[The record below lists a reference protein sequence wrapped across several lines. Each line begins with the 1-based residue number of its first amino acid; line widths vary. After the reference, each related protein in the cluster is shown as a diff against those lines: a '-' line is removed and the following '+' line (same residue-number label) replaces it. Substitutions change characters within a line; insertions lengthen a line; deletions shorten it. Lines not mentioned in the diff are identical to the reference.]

1 MSGKVVQALL
11 FSTALL
17 SIALRYPAEHEI
29 GVDSFFI
36 HTLAES
42 ITRNGHA
49 VWASNLLAYFGWYPA
64 SYASGAPFLLSATS
78 QIAQVEMEPTIMLT
92 SMVLGSV
99 GLFTAFIMAREFRP
113 HPSFALG
120 VAMIYATAP
129 RFLLSTLWQASTRNL
144 FMAIFPLLVWS
155 LVRFY
160 RTHTIKDLS
169 VCSLVVVA
177 LASAH
182 RLVALVPLV
191 ILAYLVSAII
201 LRAFFVFRR
210 THPRFVMAR
219 SRRGETRWAAL
230 VLTFGAGVGL
240 LFGTSILGEYSV
252 GELATGSSP
261 PVELLNLAVSLT
273 RSIGLAAPLA
283 LFGLALTPW
292 IKNLGFPELFCI
304 VAVIAM
310 IPTLSLRLYTGFYV
324 LPFLAVIGGFGLHA
338 IHQRLALRG
347 RVAHAVVVAIAFS
360 VILSSGL
367 VLQYEQRLNPPMS
380 MASYGSSLYLAQRG
394 QQVTL
399 VCNHQTTCSQIAA
412 IGGVR
417 AVPTA
422 GGTPDA
428 PSPEILIF
436 GFYNKSELSQ
446 HIGRVSFEDLT
457 FNSNSLLTV
466 IGLDPQSDY
475 VNLVGS
481 SLDRIPPGLS
491 IRYQP
496 MYYLE
501 ITAGVGVFFG
511 DNGVAYASA
520 LGKSVR
526 SQTYCV
532 YQDGFETV
540 WWIFQK

>member
-1 MSGKVVQALL
+1 
-11 FSTALL
+11 
-17 SIALRYPAEHEI
+17 
-29 GVDSFFI
+29 
-36 HTLAES
+36 
-42 ITRNGHA
+42 
-49 VWASNLLAYFGWYPA
+49 
-64 SYASGAPFLLSATS
+64 
-78 QIAQVEMEPTIMLT
+78 
-92 SMVLGSV
+92 
-99 GLFTAFIMAREFRP
+99 
-113 HPSFALG
+113 
-120 VAMIYATAP
+120 
-129 RFLLSTLWQASTRNL
+129 
-144 FMAIFPLLVWS
+144 
-155 LVRFY
+155 
-160 RTHTIKDLS
+160 
-169 VCSLVVVA
+169 
-177 LASAH
+177 
-182 RLVALVPLV
+182 
-191 ILAYLVSAII
+191 
-201 LRAFFVFRR
+201 
-210 THPRFVMAR
+210 
-219 SRRGETRWAAL
+219 
-230 VLTFGAGVGL
+230 
-240 LFGTSILGEYSV
+240 LGEYSV